1 MQLLIRKKFGCQ
13 TFVEG
18 KIAKQWGGGG
28 ASTGWH
34 TIRHNSPTRWSTG
47 GPGLITNLFELTHS
61 MWKQCNSV
69 LHAVDEQGLPGQC
82 ALELEISIHSK
93 FQQGTDGLA

>member
-18 KIAKQWGGGG
+18 KIAKQWGGCFNWL
-28 ASTGWH
+28 AHYQTQFSYQMVNWWT
-34 TIRHNSPTRWSTG
+34 S
-47 GPGLITNLFELTHS
+47 GLITNLFELTHS